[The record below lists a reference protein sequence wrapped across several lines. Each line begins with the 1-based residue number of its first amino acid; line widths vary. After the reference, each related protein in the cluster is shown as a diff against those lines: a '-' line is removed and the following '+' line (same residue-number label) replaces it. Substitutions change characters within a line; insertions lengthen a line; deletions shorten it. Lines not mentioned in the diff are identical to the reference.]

1 MTRGRDPTK
10 VLAEAIGDLRV
21 VGVVFAFAGSLLL
34 GLHVVTRFGPL
45 SADVFTIIWV
55 FCNTI
60 VLVGPGV
67 WYVVAASIL
76 KRGQFWAATFSMRV
90 AAGQGFAMVL
100 LLVFGFE
107 RSQVAVPACVL
118 VFFVPAML
126 AVLVHLNRVRRIIPM
141 LSPGHAFEPIRVQ
154 PIAPGEAVV
163 NETSTKKEEP
173 GETTPESRNPS

>member
-10 VLAEAIGDLRV
+10 VLADAIGDLRV

-67 WYVVAASIL
+67 WYVVAASLL

-90 AAGQGFAMVL
+90 AAGRDSRWCCCSFLVL
-100 LLVFGFE
+100 SARRLLC
-107 RSQVAVPACVL
+107 P
-118 VFFVPAML
+118 
-126 AVLVHLNRVRRIIPM
+126 RVCWSSSCRQCWRCWCI
-141 LSPGHAFEPIRVQ
+141 
-154 PIAPGEAVV
+154 
-163 NETSTKKEEP
+163 
-173 GETTPESRNPS
+173 